1 MLLKYLDLTWTVWLR
16 ARPHRYLADSTLIE
30 LHWKVDLGFLLVA
43 PGPYVNGGDFVPS
56 RTISHTMK
64 IHVRLKLRSA
74 VEPLHFQTSAV
85 PTSTV
90 GLTGFLS
97 LLPPLLPPVIDQE
110 VCSDL
115 SCLKKTVSLCLLLV
129 FIFQNTKINIS
140 HPILAISLF
149 WSIATATPCIF
160 MNGIPITRRP

>member
-1 MLLKYLDLTWTVWLR
+1 MLLKYLDVTWTVWLR

-30 LHWKVDLGFLLVA
+30 LHWKVDLGFLLIA

-90 GLTGFLS
+90 GSQRLSVLAASSAASCDWSGS
-97 LLPPLLPPVIDQE
+97 LLWPVLFKKNQCPS
-110 VCSDL
+110 VCCWFLYSKT
-115 SCLKKTVSLCLLLV
+115 LKS
-129 FIFQNTKINIS
+129 IFL
-140 HPILAISLF
+140 ILYWLF
-149 WSIATATPCIF
+149 HSFGA
-160 MNGIPITRRP
+160 